1 MCLEK
6 SYYLGKGKHSYITYI
21 FIDST
26 AYGSTRES
34 ERSYANDSEHK
45 EERRAKATQALV
57 CEFTYMPTKTFRLR
71 EGGLVLTP
79 YALYRL
85 RKSIFN

>member
-1 MCLEK
+1 M
-6 SYYLGKGKHSYITYI
+6 KGKHSYITYI

-26 AYGSTRES
+26 AYGSTKQS

-79 YALYRL
+79 YALYRI
-85 RKSIFN
+85 RK